1 MKASKHI
8 AKLQYIT
15 QELPGMSHAE
25 LVKDMGQAGI
35 QWIQLRLKGQPYST
49 CKKIAGAVREVCL
62 SIGATLIINDFPL
75 LAKEVE
81 ADGVHL
87 GKNDMSI
94 SQARKIL
101 GDKSIIGGT
110 ANTLEDMLELTNK
123 GVDYIGLGPFRTTTT
138 KKNLSPLL
146 GLDGIKCIMDEYA
159 KAPEKKPV
167 IAVGGICIEDVH
179 ALINTGIHGVA
190 VASAINGNK
199 NQNKAAQHFKDC
211 FSLTPSL

>member
-15 QELPGMSHAE
+15 QELPGMSHTE
-25 LVKDMGQAGI
+25 LVKNMGLAGI
-35 QWIQLRLKGQPYST
+35 LWIQLRLKDKPYST
-49 CKKIAGAVREVCL
+49 CEKVARAVKEVCK

-94 SQARKIL
+94 SKARKML

-110 ANTLEDMLELTNK
+110 ANTLEDMLKLTEE
-123 GVDYIGLGPFRTTTT
+123 GVDYIGLGPYRTTTT
-138 KKNLSPLL
+138 KKKLSPVL
-146 GLDGIKCIMDEYA
+146 GMDGIQYIMNKYA
-159 KAPEKKPV
+159 GTPDIKPV
-167 IAVGGICIEDVH
+167 IAVGGICVEDVPG
-179 ALINTGIHGVA
+179 LINTGIHGVA
-190 VASAINGNK
+190 VASAINGNE
-199 NQNKAAQHFKDC
+199 NQNKAAQRFRDC

>member
-25 LVKDMGQAGI
+25 LVKNIGLAGMP
-35 QWIQLRLKGQPYST
+35 WIQLRLKDKPYST
-49 CKKIAGAVREVCL
+49 CKKIARAVKEVCL

-94 SQARKIL
+94 SKAR
-101 GDKSIIGGT
+101 
-110 ANTLEDMLELTNK
+110 N
-123 GVDYIGLGPFRTTTT
+123 
-138 KKNLSPLL
+138 
-146 GLDGIKCIMDEYA
+146 
-159 KAPEKKPV
+159 
-167 IAVGGICIEDVH
+167 
-179 ALINTGIHGVA
+179 INV
-190 VASAINGNK
+190 
-199 NQNKAAQHFKDC
+199 
-211 FSLTPSL
+211 